1 MKSRQLIFAFVFLV
15 LGFLITFSY
24 QQTKSTAEIVQVN
37 DQEWER
43 DYYYRK
49 QLIDMEEKN
58 KQLRSELNHI
68 RQEVQAIEQ
77 DLGEEADVLK
87 DLVVTKSNLQK
98 LTGEMSIS
106 GKGIVVT
113 LKDASFIPAEDHA
126 NQYIVHDRHI
136 HQTVNEL
143 FSAGAKAI
151 AINGQRI
158 YRNSYISCIGPV
170 ISIDGTSYPA
180 PFVISAVGDQEILD
194 VSLNL
199 KNGVIDQLVQ
209 DNIEVTI
216 EKKSNIEM
224 YAKDM

>member
-1 MKSRQLIFAFVFLV
+1 MKSRQLIFALVFLV
-15 LGFLITFSY
+15 LGFLLTFSY
-24 QQTKSTAEIVQVN
+24 QHTKSTAEIVQVN
-37 DQEWER
+37 NQEWER

-58 KQLRSELNHI
+58 KQLRSELNQI
-68 RQEVQAIEQ
+68 RQEVQSIEKE
-77 DLGEEADVLK
+77 LGEEADVIK
-87 DLVVTKSNLQK
+87 DLVDTKANLQK
-98 LTGEMSIS
+98 MTGELSIS
-106 GKGIVVT
+106 GEGIMVT

-143 FSAGAKAI
+143 FSAGAKAV

-170 ISIDGTSYPA
+170 VSIDGTSYPA
-180 PFVISAVGDQEILD
+180 PFVISAIGEQEVLD

-199 KNGVIDQLVQ
+199 RNGVIDHLVQ

-216 EKKSNIEM
+216 EKKSNVEM

>member
-1 MKSRQLIFAFVFLV
+1 MKSRQLVFALVFLV
-15 LGFLITFSY
+15 SGFLLTFSY
-24 QQTKSTAEIVQVN
+24 QQTKTTAEISQVN
-37 DQEWER
+37 NQEWER
-43 DYYYRK
+43 DFYYRK

-58 KQLRSELNHI
+58 KQLRSELTQI

-77 DLGEEADVLK
+77 EIGEEVDVLK
-87 DLVVTKSNLQK
+87 DLVATKSNLQK
-98 LTGEMSIS
+98 LTGELSIS
-106 GKGIVVT
+106 GEGIMVT
-113 LKDASFIPAEDHA
+113 LKDASFIPAENHA

-170 ISIDGTSYPA
+170 ISIDGNSYPA
-180 PFVISAVGDQEILD
+180 PFVITAIGDQEVLD

-199 KNGVIDQLVQ
+199 RNGIIDQLVQ

>member
-1 MKSRQLIFAFVFLV
+1 MKSNPVIFAFVFLV

-24 QQTKSTAEIVQVN
+24 QQTKSSAEIVQVN
-37 DQEWER
+37 DQDWER

-49 QLIDMEEKN
+49 QLIEMEESN
-58 KQLRSELNHI
+58 KQLRTELYQT
-68 RQEVQAIEQ
+68 RQAVKEMEQ
-77 DLGEEADVLK
+77 EIGEGTDDLK
-87 DLVVTKSNLQK
+87 QLVETKTTLQK
-98 LTGEMSIS
+98 LTGELAVT
-106 GKGIVVT
+106 GDGIMVT
-113 LKDASFIPAEDHA
+113 LKDASYIPSEDHA

-143 FSAGAKAI
+143 FSAGAKAV

-158 YRNSYISCIGPV
+158 YRNSYITCIGPV
-170 ISIDGTSYPA
+170 ISVDGNAYPA
-180 PFVISAVGDQEILD
+180 PFVISAIGDQDILD

-216 EKKSNIEM
+216 EKKSDIEM
-224 YAKDM
+224 QAKDI

>member
-1 MKSRQLIFAFVFLV
+1 MKSRQLVFALVFLV
-15 LGFLITFSY
+15 SGFLLTFSY
-24 QQTKSTAEIVQVN
+24 QQTKSTAEIAKVN
-37 DQEWER
+37 NQEWER
-43 DYYYRK
+43 DFYYRK

-58 KQLRSELNHI
+58 KQLRSELTQI

-77 DLGEEADVLK
+77 EIGEEVDVLK
-87 DLVVTKSNLQK
+87 DLVATKSNLQK

-106 GKGIVVT
+106 GEGIMVT

-126 NQYIVHDRHI
+126 NQHIVHDRHI

-170 ISIDGTSYPA
+170 ISIDGKSYPA
-180 PFVISAVGDQEILD
+180 PFVISAIGEQEVLD

-199 KNGVIDQLVQ
+199 RNGVIDQLVQ